1 MKSKAP
7 SPFPETRLPGN
18 EHIWYHS
25 RNRSIEECFSSRAVE
40 PAWRGAGAYGNW
52 FAGEGCGIP
61 ELTVPPLEMKQEPPC
76 LPLCSHRG
84 RAASRHAAAA
94 AGLWLCLF
102 LVFAARYAF
111 AAAPGASRVEARLL
125 TPISTYSSKPGA
137 SVEAVVTTPL
147 CQEGGSLPEGT
158 TVQGLVKRVRKVGL
172 GLIHE
177 TASLEIDFETLHLPD
192 GTDYAAPIRLVGI
205 DNARERID
213 ARGAIHGMRATSTLS
228 NRLGERLVF
237 LAFGHPMMAT
247 PLFLAE
253 TGLFRFPDPEIEY
266 GRGAELYL
274 EIEFPESF
282 RGLSPCTLPTAD
294 GSGKEL
300 DDLQSLVDGLPY
312 WSYSKRQSQPM
323 DLVSLM
329 FIGNEPSLDAAF
341 QAAGWTGSAPN
352 SVRSGFGA
360 IRAIVE
366 NRSDS
371 DAPMRTLLLDGQEP
385 DKRLQRSL
393 NTFEKRHH
401 LRVWNRP
408 GEWRGQKVWASAA
421 TQDVG
426 TTFSLRPLGFTHQIE
441 NDVDQERDKV
451 VSDLV
456 YTGCV
461 DSVTYLRRPERLRGP
476 GREYRKGVYTDSRV
490 AVVVLNACRQPRLDV
505 AAGTPDPEPSL
516 LVRCFRRVTLT
527 ARNHLLR
534 DNIVWRSGDALWLG
548 IGMLRDWRAQRKDE
562 RLARMEDRGPVDSRP
577 IEAGATGSGTAGPGG
592 AEAGGR
598 NLKPVVVTAR

>member
-1 MKSKAP
+1 
-7 SPFPETRLPGN
+7 
-18 EHIWYHS
+18 
-25 RNRSIEECFSSRAVE
+25 
-40 PAWRGAGAYGNW
+40 
-52 FAGEGCGIP
+52 
-61 ELTVPPLEMKQEPPC
+61 MKQEPNC
-76 LPLCSHRG
+76 QPLWSHRG
-84 RAASRHAAAA
+84 GAASRRTTDA
-94 AGLWLCLF
+94 AGLRLCLF
-102 LVFAARYAF
+102 LAFAARCAF

-137 SVEAVVTTPL
+137 SVEAVVTTGL
-147 CQEGGSLPEGT
+147 CQEGASLPEGT
-158 TVQGLVKRVRKVGL
+158 TVQGAVKRVRKVGL

-177 TASLEIDFETLHLPD
+177 TASLELDFETLHLPD

-213 ARGAIHGMRATSTLS
+213 GRGAIHGMRATSTLS
-228 NRLGERLVF
+228 NRFGQRLVF

-294 GSGKEL
+294 GSGKDL

-312 WSYSKRQSQPM
+312 WSYSKRQSQPI

-329 FIGNEPSLDAAF
+329 FIENEPSLDAAF

-352 SVRSGFGA
+352 SMRSGFGA

-366 NRSDS
+366 DRSDG
-371 DAPMRTLLLDGQEP
+371 DAPMRTLLLDGKEP
-385 DKRLQRSL
+385 DRRLQRSL

-408 GEWRGQKVWASAA
+408 GEWRGQNVWASAA

-426 TTFSLRPLGFTHQIE
+426 TTFSLKPFGFTHAIE

-461 DSVTYLRRPERLRGP
+461 DSVTYLRRPEGLRGP
-476 GREYRKGVYTDSRV
+476 GRGYRKGVYTDSRV
-490 AVVVLNACRQPRLDV
+490 AVVVLNACLQPRLDV
-505 AAGTPDPEPSL
+505 AAGAPGPEPSL
-516 LVRCFRRVTLT
+516 LVRCLRRVTLT

-534 DNIVWRSGDALWLG
+534 DNIVWRSGDALRLG
-548 IGMLRDWRAQRKDE
+548 IRTLRDWRAQWKDE
-562 RLARMEDRGPVDSRP
+562 RLARKEDRGPVDSGP
-577 IEAGATGSGTAGPGG
+577 IEAGAAGARTGGLGG
-592 AEAGGR
+592 AEAGGW